1 MKKRLIKVIKSGA
14 EPAAPAAPTTKEIRI
29 RQEKEDIEDLRE
41 MTGNVK
47 NWITERR
54 ENSLAEQKS
63 DKKNRVDWNKKN
75 KFIKGK

>member
-1 MKKRLIKVIKSGA
+1 MKDRIIKVIKSGT
-14 EPAAPAAPTTKEIRI
+14 EPAAKPAPNTRERLVL
-29 RQEKEDIEDLRE
+29 QEKEDAEDLRE

-54 ENSLAEQKS
+54 ENSIAEQKTAKL
-63 DKKNRVDWNKKN
+63 DRNAWNKKN